1 MRDEKM
7 AKLKG
12 ERLIVPVSVPCFN
25 WTDACGDST
34 RKTVIIAPIKIV
46 ECEDG
51 SIQIS
56 WACNRGAYCKDQK
69 CRYSHAAQAQES

>member
-12 ERLIVPVSVPCFN
+12 ERLIVPVSVPCY
-25 WTDACGDST
+25 DYKSEDGEPM
-34 RKTVIIAPIKIV
+34 RKTVIIAPIKII
-46 ECEDG
+46 EFQDG

-56 WACNRGAYCKDQK
+56 WACNRGAFCKDQK
-69 CRYSHAAQAQES
+69 CRYSHAAQAQEG

>member
-1 MRDEKM
+1 MVRFNR
-7 AKLKG
+7 
-12 ERLIVPVSVPCFN
+12 ERLFAPVSVPCFN
-25 WTDACGDST
+25 WTGAYGDSA

-56 WACNRGAYCKDQK
+56 WACNRGAFCKDKTADTATQPSKQK
-69 CRYSHAAQAQES
+69 